1 MQENS
6 GPQLPYGT
14 EPPGP
19 VHQPWRAGSP
29 ESAPQP
35 PAPAAPPYGAPPY
48 PAHPGHPAYGA
59 PLPQPVSW
67 FAPTPSGARYDHLAR
82 TPLARP
88 WRQIVGTLVVAL
100 GFLVVGVVVVL
111 AGSVF
116 ATIAGLPMPITA
128 DESFGDPVFGMA
140 VLLLSIAA
148 VLPLVFGTA
157 ALVQQRRP
165 GTLSSVAGRLR
176 WPWLLS
182 CAGVAVLALVLGQ
195 AAQAVALML
204 SGEDTSDMFGW
215 AGWREFVPA
224 LIVIVLLV
232 PFQAAAEE
240 YIFRGWVLQALGAHV
255 RNPAWAIVLGAALFA
270 SLHGYTGA
278 GLFDVFAF
286 GAVMGWLAV
295 RTGGLEAPIALHVV
309 NNMMAF
315 GVSAAAGQLDDA
327 LRQGAVP
334 WQALAGTVVQ
344 LGVFAGGV
352 LYLAKKRSISVISDK
367 YGDGV
372 EESR

>member
-29 ESAPQP
+29 ESAPAPGSYGGQP
-35 PAPAAPPYGAPPY
+35 VPGASPYGGQPY
-48 PAHPGHPAYGA
+48 PGHPAYPGA
-59 PLPQPVSW
+59 PLPQRVSW

-88 WRQIVGTLVVAL
+88 WRQIVGTLAVAV
-100 GFLVVGVVVVL
+100 GFLAVGIVVVL
-111 AGSVF
+111 AGTVF
-116 ATIAGLPMPITA
+116 ATLAGLPMPITP
-128 DESFGDPVFGMA
+128 DETFGDPVFGMA

-157 ALVQQRRP
+157 ALVQRRRP

-176 WPWLLS
+176 WPWLLW
-182 CAGVAVLALVLGQ
+182 CAGLAVLALVLGQ
-195 AAQAVALML
+195 AAHAVTLAL

-215 AGWREFVPA
+215 AGWNEFLPA
-224 LIVIVLLV
+224 LVVIVLLV

-240 YIFRGWVLQALGAHV
+240 YIFRGWVLQAVGAHV
-255 RNPAWAIVLGAALFA
+255 RNPVWAIVLGAALFA

-278 GLFDVFAF
+278 GIVDVFAF

-315 GVSAAAGQLDDA
+315 GLSAAAGNLDDA

-334 WQALAGTVVQ
+334 WQALAGTAVQ
-344 LGVFAGGV
+344 LGVFTGGV
-352 LYLAKKRSISVISDK
+352 LYLAKKRSISVFS
-367 YGDGV
+367 G
-372 EESR
+372 